1 MIIFANL
8 INHYLKTLSFPKGIC
23 KWYELYLQ
31 LLKHTCFFK
40 YGIRFHRMRMIYYY
54 KPSLVGQIIKD
65 LSIKYNPLDT
75 KKQRKEIR
83 LTSTERFL
91 SLFARISFGAKI
103 QQ

>member
-1 MIIFANL
+1 
-8 INHYLKTLSFPKGIC
+8 
-23 KWYELYLQ
+23 
-31 LLKHTCFFK
+31 
-40 YGIRFHRMRMIYYY
+40 MRMIYYY